1 MKSAVLTALAV
12 LSALSPSLL
21 HAQDAELELTEQ
33 TLNKLVVAVGILSDS
48 GVAQPY
54 NLVEQTPDFYELCLP
69 QQLGVFQCPLPEGPD
84 VLPPGFRGGSIEL
97 IVCRKRDGTYQ
108 VVPVGDPVV
117 WQWWV
122 TDPAIDIQQNRMYF
136 TATVR
141 TRVADRWESVT
152 RTVRAGIEVDAASGA
167 IEMTLSEPFLVPVVA
182 GEDVARVDIASVNVA
197 ELYQLSL
204 PIPPQTFAVT
214 LPQGGTR
221 QVTGRIASGNA
232 RYENNRAIINFDVAF

>member
-1 MKSAVLTALAV
+1 MRLGGLAALGV
-12 LSALSPSLL
+12 VALLPPGAS

-33 TLNKLVVAVGILSDS
+33 TLNRLVAAVGILSDS

-69 QQLGVFQCPLPEGPD
+69 QQLGVFQCPLPD
-84 VLPPGFRGGSIEL
+84 VLPPGFGGGSVEL

-108 VVPVGDPVV
+108 VVPVGDPVI

-136 TATVR
+136 TATVQ

-152 RTVRAGIEVDAASGA
+152 RTVRAGIAVDTASNA
-167 IEMTLSEPFLVPVVA
+167 IEMTLGEPFFVPVVA

-197 ELYQLSL
+197 DLYQLSL

-232 RYENNRAIINFDVAF
+232 RYENDRAIINFDVAF